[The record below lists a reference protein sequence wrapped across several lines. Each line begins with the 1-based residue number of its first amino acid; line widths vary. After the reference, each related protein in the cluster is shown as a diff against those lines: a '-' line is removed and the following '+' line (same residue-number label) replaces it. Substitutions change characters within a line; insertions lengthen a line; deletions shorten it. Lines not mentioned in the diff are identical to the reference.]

1 MVTSEKLHWRLHKHL
16 KGLAKNRLRVRL
28 SPLKS
33 PRTFKDQSNRQF
45 VILCISLLSLLQQ
58 YRNVLPT
65 TIKKCLPK
73 ENVCVCVCLSVCHI
87 TFLSGYI
94 CSDTLRMFW
103 HVVTSLTSL
112 ACLFWHVVT
121 DINHVLTRCH
131 VTEINYVDRGAAA
144 RAPLQ
149 YSEMESE
156 IVTKSLCKIFLVGC
170 QDPLK
175 KCFVSR
181 ST

>member
-45 VILCISLLSLLQQ
+45 VILGMYFTSLIVAAVQKCFTDHDQ
-58 YRNVLPT
+58 KVPT
-65 TIKKCLPK
+65 KGKCL
-73 ENVCVCVCLSVCHI
+73 CVCVSVCVSHHI
-87 TFLSGYI
+87 LI
-94 CSDTLRMFW
+94 WVHMFW
-103 HVVTSLTSL
+103 HLTYVL
-112 ACLFWHVVT
+112 TRCHVT
-121 DINHVLTRCH
+121 DINHVLARCH